1 VFWTFAAAL
10 LFAAAMMTFFPL
22 LRSRSLWKPFALA
35 LVFLV
40 PAIAAWMY
48 TEIGTPEGIKLIRQ
62 SPPARTAQSEPVEQT
77 HSPESAEMDTM
88 IAGLQAR
95 LEQNPD
101 DLDGWMLLARSF
113 KATQR
118 FAEAAAALEKAYQ
131 IDPGN
136 PRIMVELVETRI
148 FLTPDGRISDDAVAT
163 LQQVLELDPGMQ
175 KALWLMG
182 IASSQRADVDGA
194 VDYWETLL
202 SQLEPGSTVAQSVQ
216 SQLDQL
222 KAEAGGAA
230 VAPPIAPAASAPA
243 EPAAQTAQANVAETT
258 IDADAGDD
266 GSWPGVKVTV
276 RAGDDAQSRV
286 PTGGVLYVMIRS
298 AGPAMGPPLGVR
310 RIIDPALPLDI
321 TLSDG
326 DSMMQERMISSE
338 SSVQLQARI
347 SRTGS
352 PAASTG
358 DWQSQPLS
366 ISLDSKEPVELVI
379 DQRVE

>member
-1 VFWTFAAAL
+1 MFWTFAAAL

-148 FLTPDGRISDDAVAT
+148 FLTP
-163 LQQVLELDPGMQ
+163 
-175 KALWLMG
+175 
-182 IASSQRADVDGA
+182 
-194 VDYWETLL
+194 
-202 SQLEPGSTVAQSVQ
+202 
-216 SQLDQL
+216 
-222 KAEAGGAA
+222 
-230 VAPPIAPAASAPA
+230 
-243 EPAAQTAQANVAETT
+243 
-258 IDADAGDD
+258 
-266 GSWPGVKVTV
+266 
-276 RAGDDAQSRV
+276 
-286 PTGGVLYVMIRS
+286 
-298 AGPAMGPPLGVR
+298 
-310 RIIDPALPLDI
+310 
-321 TLSDG
+321 
-326 DSMMQERMISSE
+326 
-338 SSVQLQARI
+338 
-347 SRTGS
+347 
-352 PAASTG
+352 
-358 DWQSQPLS
+358 
-366 ISLDSKEPVELVI
+366 
-379 DQRVE
+379 